1 MSQRLSPWRKRAM
14 PRWSILPRPVG
25 ISAEQT
31 ELSPVSI
38 AGLPLSNA
46 TVWVGP
52 PVRPKTARVQHRI
65 SVEDGAAIVGD
76 RRTSGLTDQRVRRCD
91 RAQNIVTVAGAT
103 RVLGL
108 FPISVVLVTRLVAP
122 ALAIPPPELE
132 PRLPNPV
139 SARLEVT
146 VSPVSET
153 PPLLMYRPPPA
164 ASPPAALVLVATPK
178 QSLLDPPFA

>member
-52 PVRPKTARVQHRI
+52 PF
-65 SVEDGAAIVGD
+65 D
-76 RRTSGLTDQRVRRCD
+76 RRPPGFSTGFALKMLPPS
-91 RAQNIVTVAGAT
+91 
-103 RVLGL
+103 
-108 FPISVVLVTRLVAP
+108 SVIAAP
-122 ALAIPPPELE
+122 A
-132 PRLPNPV
+132 V
-139 SARLEVT
+139 
-146 VSPVSET
+146 
-153 PPLLMYRPPPA
+153 
-164 ASPPAALVLVATPK
+164 
-178 QSLLDPPFA
+178 